1 MDSSS
6 RTLAVAV
13 AAALGAAAFQLLPT
27 PVQAQAE
34 DTAPAPAAPA
44 QSGGGL
50 EEIIVTGIKRELEQQ
65 DVPIAISAVSEQQ
78 LERIPLNDVR
88 ALGQIAPGLVLSNP
102 AGFNATGGG
111 MRGTGTNIIL
121 VTQDAPVSFLVDEFV
136 LSHVTSQFLSL
147 FDTQQIEVYRGPQG
161 TLFGKNTTGGVI
173 SITTKKP
180 ILNEY
185 SAELEAGYGQ
195 YDSGA
200 GLADVKAALN
210 LPLGETLALRLA
222 AIYDASDGYYT
233 DDKATSTFPD
243 NLTLW
248 NFVYGI
254 PAGTPIPEEIDATT
268 TGTDGHLGGKD
279 VLAAKAKLLWQPNDW
294 YEAYLIGEAVRD
306 RSDSPPGVN
315 ESVPT
320 DLLPLIGFPGI
331 HDAGVDDPFSTL
343 ISHNGVIHMDEGH
356 KVDATGIYLTQSF
369 KLDAGVI
376 KSITGYR
383 EEEQRLP
390 STYTGESF
398 LTLFDSTRNTERFTF
413 QQELRFASDF
423 DGPFNF
429 VAGGNYFKDTF
440 NFRAFFSVG
449 LTSLLPL
456 CDPTPFLTTGV
467 MDPACIRG
475 DGRVNLDTRAL
486 FDYQMQFTE
495 QDREEWALFWDGTYE
510 LTDQWHLT
518 AGIRLSHDEKDFI
531 RAVDGGGQ
539 CNEFTEPQD
548 VRIVDGE
555 CIDVRSQFISRAGI
569 EPRAWDGRSVPLPI
583 ENFGVYVDTSD
594 SWEETTWRAVID
606 YKPVEEQMI
615 YLSYATGFLSGGFSE
630 TCATVSR
637 CAYDPETNNNLE
649 LGWKA
654 DLLDRTLRLNAAA
667 YFTKYEDLQRA
678 VVANYI
684 SSDGTAQQETV
695 TVNTGSTEAKGVDL
709 EATWVPTEQWRVNA
723 AVSWLDH
730 EYTSGVLPNLRI
742 GAGGEVPL
750 EQFDV
755 PFSPE
760 LKAMLNAE
768 YTFELANGYGL
779 TLQGSANYQD
789 EAETDV
795 FNGANT
801 QMESR
806 TLLDASITYHDP
818 KDRWSIRLWGANLSD
833 ETYRIAAL
841 PVAGLWNFTN
851 YGPPRS
857 YGITLRTKFGD

>member
-1 MDSSS
+1 MTSRS
-6 RTLAVAV
+6 RTLTIAVT
-13 AAALGAAAFQLLPT
+13 AALGATSLGLTFGSGAAH
-27 PVQAQAE
+27 AQAA
-34 DTAPAPAAPA
+34 APPAA
-44 QSGGGL
+44 SSGGL

-65 DVPIAISAVSEQQ
+65 DVPIAISAVSEAA

-121 VTQDAPVSFLVDEFV
+121 VTQDAPVSFLIDEFV
-136 LSHVTSQFLSL
+136 LSHVTSQFLTL
-147 FDTQQIEVYRGPQG
+147 FDTQQVEVYRGPQG

-180 ILNEY
+180 LLNEY
-185 SAELEAGYGQ
+185 TAEIEAGYGQ
-195 YDSGA
+195 YDNGA

-210 LPLGETLALRLA
+210 IPLGETLAFRLA
-222 AIYDASDGYYT
+222 AIYDTSDGYYT
-233 DDKATSTFPD
+233 DDKTTATFP
-243 NLTLW
+243 NSIPI
-248 NFVYGI
+248 FGAFGI
-254 PAGTPIPEEIDATT
+254 DPSTPLPPEVDTT
-268 TGTDGHLGGKD
+268 ATGTGGRLGGKD

-294 YEAYLIGEAVRD
+294 YEGYLIGEVVRD

-315 ESVPT
+315 ESTAT
-320 DLLPLIGFPGI
+320 DLLTALGFPGI
-331 HDAGVDDPFSTL
+331 QLAGQRDPFSTL
-343 ISHNGVIHMDEGH
+343 ISHNGVIHMDDGH
-356 KVDATGIYLTQSF
+356 KVDATGVYLTQSF

-429 VAGGNYFKDTF
+429 VGGGNYFKDSF

-449 LTSLLPL
+449 LTSLIPVA
-456 CDPTPFLTTGV
+456 DPDTGTFLR
-467 MDPACIRG
+467 P
-475 DGRVNLDTRAL
+475 DGTASLDTRAL

-495 QDREEWALFWDGTYE
+495 QDREEYAVFWDGTYA
-510 LTDQWHLT
+510 LTDTINLT
-518 AGIRLSHDEKDFI
+518 AGVRYSHDDKDFI
-531 RAVDGGGQ
+531 RGVDGGGQ
-539 CNEFTEPQD
+539 CNEFTEAQD
-548 VRIVDGE
+548 IRTGANGE

-569 EPRAWDGRSVPLPI
+569 EPRQWDGRSVPLPN
-583 ENFGVYVDTSD
+583 ENFGVYLNTSD

-606 YKPVEEQMI
+606 WKPIEDQMI

-630 TCATVSR
+630 TCATVSL
-637 CAYDPETNNNLE
+637 CSYDPETNNNVE

-654 DLLDRTLRLNAAA
+654 DLLDRTLRLNAAL

-684 SSDGTAQQETV
+684 SSDGTSQQETV
-695 TVNTGSTEAKGVDL
+695 TVNTGSTEAKGIDL
-709 EATWVPTEQWRVNA
+709 EATWVPTEQWRVNG

-742 GAGGEVPL
+742 GGGEEIPL

-760 LKAMLNAE
+760 LKAMLNVE
-768 YTFELANGYGL
+768 YDFELANGYGV
-779 TLQGSANYQD
+779 TLQGAVNYQD

-801 QMESR
+801 QMQER

-818 KDRWSIRLWGANLSD
+818 QDRWSIRLWGANLSD

>member
-1 MDSSS
+1 MKTTS
-6 RTLAVAV
+6 RTLTAAVT
-13 AAALGAAAFQLLPT
+13 AALGTVTLGLLAAPAAA
-27 PVQAQAE
+27 QAQAA
-34 DTAPAPAAPA
+34 TAPAEAA
-44 QSGGGL
+44 SSGL

-78 LERIPLNDVR
+78 LNRIALNDVR

-136 LSHVTSQFLSL
+136 LSHVTSQFLTL

-173 SITTKKP
+173 SITTKRPK
-180 ILNEY
+180 LNEY
-185 SAELEAGYGQ
+185 TAEIEAGYGQ
-195 YDSGA
+195 YDNGA
-200 GLADVKAALN
+200 GLSDVKAALN
-210 LPLGETLALRLA
+210 IPLGETLAFRLA

-233 DDKATSTFPD
+233 DDKNTATFPTSVPIWG
-243 NLTLW
+243 L
-248 NFVYGI
+248 FGI
-254 PAGTPIPEEIDATT
+254 PPGTPPPAEVDTTT
-268 TGTDGHLGGKD
+268 TGTGDHLGGKD

-294 YEAYLIGEAVRD
+294 YEALLIGEAVRD

-315 ESVPT
+315 ESVDT
-320 DLLPLIGFPGI
+320 DLLPALGFPGI
-331 HDAGVDDPFSTL
+331 KDAGQSDPFSTL

-356 KVDATGIYLTQSF
+356 KIDAQGIYLTQSF
-369 KLDAGVI
+369 KLSAGEI

-429 VAGGNYFKDTF
+429 VGGGNYFKDSF

-449 LTSLLPL
+449 LTSLIPGAP
-456 CDPTPFLTTGV
+456 DPDTGTFV
-467 MDPACIRG
+467 RP
-475 DGRVNLDTRAL
+475 DGTAALDTRAL

-495 QDREEWALFWDGTYE
+495 QDREEYAAFWDGTYE
-510 LTDQWHLT
+510 LTDRWRLT
-518 AGIRLSHDEKDFI
+518 AGIRYSQDEKDFV
-531 RAVDGGGQ
+531 RGVDGGGQ
-539 CNEFTEPQD
+539 CNEFTEAQD
-548 VRIVDGE
+548 IRTVDGN

-583 ENFGVYVDTSD
+583 ENFGVYVNTND
-594 SWEETTWRAVID
+594 SWEETTYRVVLD
-606 YKPVEEQMI
+606 FKPVEDQMI

-630 TCATVSR
+630 TCATVSL
-637 CAYDPETNNNLE
+637 CSYDPETNNNVE

-684 SSDGTAQQETV
+684 SSDGTSQQETV

-709 EATWVPTEQWRVNA
+709 EATWLPAQQWRINA
-723 AVSWLDH
+723 ALSWLDH
-730 EYTSGVLPNLRI
+730 KYTSGVLPNLRI
-742 GAGGEVPL
+742 GGGEEIPL

-760 LKAMLNAE
+760 IKAMLNAE
-768 YTFELANGYGL
+768 YDFELANGYRL
-779 TLQGSANYQD
+779 TLQGSLNYQD

-795 FNGANT
+795 FNGVNT
-801 QMESR
+801 QMEER
-806 TLLDASITYHDP
+806 TLLDASVTYHDP

-841 PVAGLWNFTN
+841 PVAGLWNFTS

>member
-1 MDSSS
+1 MSSRS
-6 RTLAVAV
+6 RTLAVAISATLA
-13 AAALGAAAFQLLPT
+13 AAALQLGSTAAHAQAANAAAT
-27 PVQAQAE
+27 
-34 DTAPAPAAPA
+34 PAAAP
-44 QSGGGL
+44 SGTTSGGL

-136 LSHVTSQFLSL
+136 LSHVTSQFLTL

-180 ILNEY
+180 VMNEY

-195 YDSGA
+195 YDNGA

-210 LPLGETLALRLA
+210 IPLGETLAFRLA

-233 DDKATSTFPD
+233 DDKATATFP
-243 NLTLW
+243 NNVPLW
-248 NFVYGI
+248 GLFGI
-254 PAGTPIPEEIDATT
+254 PAGTPPPAEVDTT
-268 TGTDGHLGGKD
+268 TSGTGGHLGGKD
-279 VLAAKAKLLWQPNDW
+279 VLAAKAKLLWQPAEW

-315 ESVPT
+315 ESVDT
-320 DLLPLIGFPGI
+320 DLLPLLGFPGI
-331 HDAGVDDPFSTL
+331 HAAGQRDPFSTL
-343 ISHNGVIHMDEGH
+343 ISHNGVIHMDDGH

-429 VAGGNYFKDTF
+429 VAGGNYFKDSF

-449 LTSLLPL
+449 LTSLIPGAP
-456 CDPTPFLTTGV
+456 DPDTGTFV
-467 MDPACIRG
+467 RP
-475 DGRVNLDTRAL
+475 DGTVNLDTRAL
-486 FDYQMQFTE
+486 SDYQMQFTE
-495 QDREEWALFWDGTYE
+495 QDREEWAAFWDGT
-510 LTDQWHLT
+510 LTIADRWHLT
-518 AGIRLSHDEKDFI
+518 AGVRYSNDSKDFT
-531 RAVDGGGQ
+531 RGVDGGGQ

-548 VRIVDGE
+548 IRTGANGE

-569 EPRAWDGRSVPLPI
+569 EPRAWDGRSVPLPP
-583 ENFGVYVDTSD
+583 ENFGVYLVTSD
-594 SWEETTWRAVID
+594 SWSETTWRAVLD
-606 YKPVEEQMI
+606 FKPVEEQMI

-654 DLLDRTLRLNAAA
+654 DLLDATLRLNAAA

-684 SSDGTAQQETV
+684 SSDGTSQQETV

-709 EATWVPTEQWRVNA
+709 EATWVPTSQWRLNA

-730 EYTSGVLPNLRI
+730 KYTSGVLPNLRI
-742 GAGGEVPL
+742 GGGEEVPL

-755 PFSPE
+755 PFSPK

-768 YTFELANGYGL
+768 YTFELANGYRM
-779 TLQGSANYQD
+779 TLQGAANYQD

-795 FNGANT
+795 FNGVNT

-818 KDRWSIRLWGANLSD
+818 KDRWSIRFWGANLSD